1 VQSRDEVE
9 RAAGEDVLVG
19 RGEDLHV

>member
-1 VQSRDEVE
+1 VQARDEVE